1 MARKSLI
8 AKSQRPQKYKSR
20 QYNRCKL
27 CGRSRGYLRKFEM
40 CRLCFRKFAHKGMI
54 PGITK
59 SSW

>member
-8 AKSQRPQKYKSR
+8 VKAKRKPKFKVR
-20 QYNRCKL
+20 AVNRCKL
-27 CGRSRGYLRKFEM
+27 CGRARGFMRKFQV
-40 CRLCFRKFAHKGMI
+40 CRICFRNLASEGKI